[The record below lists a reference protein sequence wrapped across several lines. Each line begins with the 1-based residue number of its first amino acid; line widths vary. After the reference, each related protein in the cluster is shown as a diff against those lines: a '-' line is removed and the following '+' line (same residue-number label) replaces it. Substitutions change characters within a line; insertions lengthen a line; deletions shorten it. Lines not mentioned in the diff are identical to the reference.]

1 MELNQ
6 AMELIQGNYLL
17 SNKPT
22 LWTDLGCGA
31 GLFTNALARLLAPGS
46 KIFAV
51 DKNINTFKNFSQNNN
66 VITEKIEADFI
77 YDELNL
83 ENLDGV
89 MMANSLHYVKDKFS
103 FIKKVSR
110 YLKNNGCF
118 LIVEYDTDTANPWVP
133 YPLSF
138 NTMKSLFITTGFHSV
153 NKLNETRS
161 RFNRAKI
168 YSAIITA

>member
-1 MELNQ
+1 MKLNQ
-6 AMELIQGNYLL
+6 AIELIQCNYLL

-22 LWTDLGCGA
+22 IWTDLGCGS
-31 GLFTNALARLLAPGS
+31 GLFTNALARFLEPGS
-46 KIFAV
+46 RIFAL
-51 DKNINTFKNFSQNNN
+51 DKNINAFKNLFQNNN
-66 VITEKIEADFI
+66 VTIEKIKADFI
-77 YDELNL
+77 NDELNL
-83 ENLDGV
+83 ENLDGI

-103 FIKKVSR
+103 FIKKAGR
-110 YLKNNGCF
+110 YLKNHGCF
-118 LIVEYDTDTANPWVP
+118 LIVEYDTDTANRWVP

-153 NKLNETRS
+153 NKLNETPS